1 MSSSRGVAAGRRGQL
16 FIVSA
21 PSGTGKTTL
30 VERLVQVV
38 PNLKMSR
45 SYTSRAARAGEEDG
59 VDYNF
64 ISRET
69 FESMVRGNEFL
80 EWADVF
86 GNYYGTSVADT
97 ERDLAAGQDVML
109 VIDVQ
114 GARQVKNRGIET
126 IAIFV
131 LPPSAAI
138 LEQRLRGRSK
148 DSEEQIRRRLDV
160 ARREVDE
167 FERYE
172 YVVINDEVDAAVDRL
187 RAIVLAERGRVR
199 PMRSAAQAIINTF
212 AEDSGAAAQAA
223 RKGPLGKNTQREQV

>member
-1 MSSSRGVAAGRRGQL
+1 MSSSRGVAAGLRGQL

-64 ISRET
+64 ISRER

-86 GNYYGTSVADT
+86 GNYYGTCIADT

-126 IAIFV
+126 IGIFV

-172 YVVINDEVDAAVDRL
+172 YVVINDEVDAAVERL
-187 RAIVLAERGRVR
+187 GAIVLAERGRVR

>member
-1 MSSSRGVAAGRRGQL
+1 MSSEPPGPVAAGERRGQL

-30 VERLVQVV
+30 VERLVQIV
-38 PNLKMSR
+38 PNLRMSR
-45 SYTSRAARAGEEDG
+45 SYTSRAARAGEQDG

-64 ISRET
+64 VSRQRFDE
-69 FESMVRGNEFL
+69 MIRNGEFL

-86 GNYYGTSVADT
+86 GNYYGTCARDT
-97 ERDLAAGQDVML
+97 EAALARGEDVVL

-114 GARQVKNRGIET
+114 GARQVRSRGIET
-126 IAIFV
+126 VGIFV

-148 DSEEQIRRRLDV
+148 DSEEQIRRRLRV
-160 ARREVDE
+160 SCSEVDE

-172 YVVINDEVDAAVDRL
+172 YVVINDELERAVDRL
-187 RAIVLAERGRVR
+187 RAIVLAERARVKSER
-199 PMRSAAQAIINTF
+199 PVAEGIIDTF
-212 AEDSGAAAQAA
+212 
-223 RKGPLGKNTQREQV
+223 RKTTV